1 MIVLVPLFPCK
12 TLTLLGEAERVKSP
26 TGFTATVIVAALVKL
41 PDVPVTV
48 TVKVPIG
55 AVLVADRV
63 KTLVAVAGFVP
74 KLALTPLGR
83 PDAVRFTV
91 PLNPFK
97 GWIVMVVELLP
108 PCRNVRL
115 LGEAERMKLG

>member
-1 MIVLVPLFPCK
+1 MTVNAVL
-12 TLTLLGEAERVKSP
+12 
-26 TGFTATVIVAALVKL
+26 LVKL
-41 PDVPVTV
+41 PEVPVTV

-83 PDAVRFTV
+83 PDTVRFTV

-97 GWIVMVVELLP
+97 GWIVMVVELPL

-115 LGEAERMKLG
+115 LGDAERMKLG